1 MPRTKTGRGANGS
14 GSIRKKTVTRNGKP
28 YTYWEARYTEGFD
41 QGTGKQI
48 QRSITGRTQKE
59 VAEKL
64 REVTASIDHKTYTPP
79 SKLTLNE
86 WLEIWVRDYLPDIK
100 PSTCLLYQKNI
111 ALYIAP
117 YLGSVKL
124 TALSSPMVQN
134 LYKELHTPTKANKA
148 PLSPK
153 TIKNVHGIL
162 HKALQQAVQ
171 IGCLTVNPTDACKL
185 PRAESKKSRS
195 MEETQIAAFLSAIEN
210 HTHEYLYK
218 ITLFTGLRE
227 GEVLGLTWDCL
238 DLECGTL
245 LVKQQL
251 CREQKRAASIISR
264 HPKNGKHRILTLA
277 PSVIRLFRCQE
288 LKQKGMKMLAGD
300 AWTENNMVFTN
311 RTGGYLSYRTVYD
324 CFKRIAKKI
333 DAPTMTFHGLRH
345 TYATMAIKKGDD
357 IKTVQENLGHAT
369 ATFTLDVYG
378 HVTGQMRQNSAA
390 RMEEFIQQ
398 ISAG

>member
-1 MPRTKTGRGANGS
+1 MPRTKTGRNANGD
-14 GSIRKKTVTRNGKP
+14 GSTRKKTVIRNGKP
-28 YTYWEARYTEGFD
+28 YTYWEGRYTAGFD
-41 QGTGKQI
+41 PGTGKQI
-48 QRSITGRTQKE
+48 QRSITCRTQKE
-59 VAEKL
+59 VKEKL
-64 REVTASIDHKTYTPP
+64 RQITASIDRGTYTPP
-79 SKLTLNE
+79 SKLTLKE
-86 WLEIWVRDYLPDIK
+86 WLEIWVQDYLPDIK

-111 ALYIAP
+111 ALYIVP
-117 YLGSVKL
+117 HLGSIKL
-124 TALSSPMVQN
+124 TALSSPMIQA
-134 LYKELHTPTKANKA
+134 LYNELHKPTKADKS

-171 IGCLTVNPTDACKL
+171 IGYLTVNPTDACKL

-251 CREQKRAASIISR
+251 CREQKKGGKYYISS
-264 HPKNGKHRILTLA
+264 PKNGKHRILTLA

-300 AWTENNMVFTN
+300 TWTENNMVFTN

-378 HVTGQMRQNSAA
+378 HVTGQMRKDSAA

-398 ISAG
+398 ISTG